1 VTSLYL
7 FTRHM
12 INKYIAMWFNVVY
25 YAINVYYAYIQGE
38 IYICTTTYMGFDE
51 VHVCYCMIIHLHQ
64 PSTGIWKSKI
74 ILTHRDRDF
83 ILYVKF
89 LCMLFD
95 FMTIL
100 ISQCFKVRLVFTISV
115 VWITTIFLFC
125 NFLWNHFSSNS
136 GQAVNSTSTPKT
148 KKKKHKEK
156 RGAINLSW
164 K

>member
-1 VTSLYL
+1 MTSLYL

-115 VWITTIFLFC
+115 VWITTFFFFVIFCETISVPIQVKPSIQPPL
-125 NFLWNHFSSNS
+125 
-136 GQAVNSTSTPKT
+136 PKQTKNNT
-148 KKKKHKEK
+148 KKNEVQ
-156 RGAINLSW
+156 
-164 K
+164 

>member
-1 VTSLYL
+1 MYIMHTYKV
-7 FTRHM
+7 
-12 INKYIAMWFNVVY
+12 KYI
-25 YAINVYYAYIQGE
+25 YAPQHIWVLMRYMYVIVWLF
-38 IYICTTTYMGFDE
+38 ICTN
-51 VHVCYCMIIHLHQ
+51 HR
-64 PSTGIWKSKI
+64 IWKSKI
-74 ILTHRDRDF
+74 ILIHRDRDF

-136 GQAVNSTSTPKT
+136 GQAVNSASTPKT
-148 KKKKHKEK
+148 NKKQHKEK